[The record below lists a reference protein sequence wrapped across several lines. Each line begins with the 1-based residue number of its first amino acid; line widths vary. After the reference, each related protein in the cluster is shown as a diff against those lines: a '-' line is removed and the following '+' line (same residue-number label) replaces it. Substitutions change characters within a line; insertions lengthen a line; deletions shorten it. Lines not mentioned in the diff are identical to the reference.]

1 MAAPVAAISVLGG
14 MSTFNMA
21 HGFVEALVRGMRS
34 SFLLD
39 ADYHHLTQCENLEV
53 IFNSFIMTVLRPH
66 YRHPSLQ
73 VLKM

>member
-1 MAAPVAAISVLGG
+1 MAVPVAAISVLGG

-39 ADYHHLTQCENLEV
+39 ADYQHLTQCENLEV
-53 IFNSFIMTVLRPH
+53 ISMSFIMGL
-66 YRHPSLQ
+66 YYCHPSL
-73 VLKM
+73 